1 MKIILLVVGKTT
13 DKHIEALTQEYLHRL
28 EHYLPVDIQVIP
40 ELRQTKSL
48 SQDDQKQR
56 EAKLILVCISRGDHV
71 AMIVV
76 NGYDHSRIHFGQLL
90 QKVMASGIKRL
101 IFVVGGPYGFAPDV
115 YARADEKISLSR
127 LTFSHQMVRLFFV
140 EQVYRAMTI
149 INNEPYHHE

>member
-28 EHYLPVDIQVIP
+28 EHYLSVDMQVIP

-56 EAKLILVCISRGDHV
+56 EAKLILDSIKPGDHV
-71 AMIVV
+71 ALLDEHGTEPSSIQ
-76 NGYDHSRIHFGQLL
+76 FAQLL
-90 QKVMASGIKRL
+90 QKRMASGIKRL

>member
-28 EHYLPVDIQVIP
+28 EHYLPVDMQVIP

-56 EAKLILVCISRGDHV
+56 EAKLILDSIKPGDHV
-71 AMIVV
+71 ALLDEHGTEPSSIQ
-76 NGYDHSRIHFGQLL
+76 FAQLL
-90 QKVMASGIKRL
+90 QKRMASGIKRL

>member
-56 EAKLILVCISRGDHV
+56 EAKLILDSIKPGDHV
-71 AMIVV
+71 ALLDEHGTEPRSIQ
-76 NGYDHSRIHFGQLL
+76 FAQLL
-90 QKVMASGIKRL
+90 QNRMASGIKRL
-101 IFVVGGPYGFAPDV
+101 IFVVGGPYGFSPDV

>member
-13 DKHIEALTQEYLHRL
+13 DKHIGALTQEYLHRL
-28 EHYLPVDIQVIP
+28 EHYLPVDMQVIP

-56 EAKLILVCISRGDHV
+56 EAKLILDSIKPGDHV
-71 AMIVV
+71 ALLDEHGTEPRSIQ
-76 NGYDHSRIHFGQLL
+76 FAQLL
-90 QKVMASGIKRL
+90 QKRMASGIKRL

>member
-28 EHYLPVDIQVIP
+28 EHYLPVDMQVIP

-56 EAKLILVCISRGDHV
+56 EAKLILDSIKPGDHV
-71 AMIVV
+71 ALLDEHGTEPSSIQ
-76 NGYDHSRIHFGQLL
+76 FAQLL
-90 QKVMASGIKRL
+90 QKRMASGIKRL

-115 YARADEKISLSR
+115 YARADEMISLSR

>member
-56 EAKLILVCISRGDHV
+56 EAKLILDSIKPGDHV
-71 AMIVV
+71 ALLDEHGTEPRSIQ
-76 NGYDHSRIHFGQLL
+76 FAQLL
-90 QKVMASGIKRL
+90 QKRMASGIKRL

>member
-28 EHYLPVDIQVIP
+28 EHYLPVDIQMIP

-56 EAKLILVCISRGDHV
+56 EAKLILDSIKPGDHV
-71 AMIVV
+71 ALLDEHGTEPRSIQ
-76 NGYDHSRIHFGQLL
+76 FAQLL
-90 QKVMASGIKRL
+90 QKRMASGIKRL
-101 IFVVGGPYGFAPDV
+101 VFVVGGPYGFAPDV